1 MDIVTREDE
10 LRKDEYQLGDV
21 VEMRSG
27 FYILMKHR
35 DGMGDT
41 FMFTDTI
48 GGGATGQYES
58 IEELIEFSESHI
70 ITHFPKDEWKLMLV
84 KK

>member
-21 VEMRSG
+21 VEMGSG
-27 FYILMKHR
+27 FYILMKHED
-35 DGMGDT
+35 DGEDT
-41 FMFTDTI
+41 VMFTDTT
-48 GGGATGQYES
+48 GGGATGKFYS
-58 IEELIEFSESHI
+58 IGQLVDASQSRIIRHFS
-70 ITHFPKDEWKLMLV
+70 KDEWELRLV